1 MKDVPAGFVRIETP
15 TAHAVL
21 NVEDWRLP
29 QGGRLQARLTHLE
42 VGLKDGVRSLRAMRQ
57 CKGPKKK
64 RSSTPYESVG
74 RQNDPGRDDSFA
86 VAD

>member
-42 VGLKDGVRSLRAMRQ
+42 VGLKDGGGESAGNASVQRPQKEAPHRMRVL
-57 CKGPKKK
+57 GD
-64 RSSTPYESVG
+64 RTVLVGMTPL
-74 RQNDPGRDDSFA
+74 Q
-86 VAD
+86 

>member
-57 CKGPKKK
+57 CKGPKKEAPH
-64 RSSTPYESVG
+64 RMRVLGDRTVLVGMTPL
-74 RQNDPGRDDSFA
+74 Q
-86 VAD
+86 